1 MKASRSFL
9 VASALSVVACT
20 PPSGAGECFV
30 DAQCP
35 ADMACV
41 AGECSMSGES
51 EGEEDT
57 MVEVEKLDVGG
68 GIGNATSCEAASF
81 VATNAGC
88 EFWGVDLPNIW
99 HPSTPYSLDVATDQQ
114 FAIVVANVSETDD
127 ARVTVFEGDGS
138 SAVEEAIV
146 GPLGTYAFMLPNDL
160 QLDPERNDGGR
171 AFRVESDIPI
181 TAYQFQPLSNLVP
194 VYSNDATSL
203 LPAHVLQSDYIAV
216 SDVGRLVT
224 TFPNGWTEQAVPAGA
239 YVTVVATEDDT
250 HVQFYPT
257 DVLASGPW
265 EGVTLMRGDAYTIL
279 SDPANE
285 ASIDGNLSGTR
296 VISDRPVAAF
306 SGNVAASVPST
317 ATECCL
323 DHLEHQLLPTVAWGS
338 RYVAAPPPDPST
350 PSNDDPSVIRI
361 VGAHD
366 DTALVYPAG
375 KPAGAPD
382 TIDAHQEIAFST
394 TEPLIIE
401 AEDPGKPFSVSQYLY
416 NSGEANSGGELGD
429 PGMIVLPA
437 IEQLMDRYVFLAPHG
452 YRTSVATIVA
462 PSGTEV
468 TLDGESVGGWSEI
481 GDSGGQTWAY
491 ARAEIEPGAHVV
503 SSDAAAQVTIVGYD
517 VTVSYAFA
525 GGSAVEA
532 INDAPPAP

>member
-1 MKASRSFL
+1 MKASRPLL
-9 VASALSVVACT
+9 VASMLSAAACST
-20 PPSGAGECFV
+20 PSAADECFV

-35 ADMACV
+35 ADMMCV
-41 AGECSMSGES
+41 AGSCSMEGDS
-51 EGEEDT
+51 EGENDT
-57 MVEVEKLDVGG
+57 EIEVEKLDVGG

-88 EFWGVDLPNIW
+88 EFWGADLPNVW
-99 HPSTPYSLDVATDQQ
+99 HPSTPYSLDVAAEQQ
-114 FAIVVANVSETDD
+114 FAIVVANVSETDQ
-127 ARVTVFEGDGS
+127 ARVSVFQGDGS
-138 SAVEEAIV
+138 SAIEDATL

-160 QLDPERNDGGR
+160 QLDPERNAGGR
-171 AFRVESDIPI
+171 AFRIESDIPI

-203 LPAHVLQSDYIAV
+203 LPAHVLQNDYIAV

-224 TFPNGWTEQAVPAGA
+224 TFPSGWTEQSMPAGA

-250 HVQFYPT
+250 HVEFFPT
-257 DVLASGPW
+257 DVLASGAW
-265 EGVTLMRGDAYTIL
+265 QGVTLMRGDAYTIL
-279 SDPANE
+279 SDPSNE

-306 SGNVAASVPST
+306 SGNVAASVPAT

-338 RYVAAPPPDPST
+338 RYVAAPPPDPTS
-350 PSNDDPSVIRI
+350 PNNDDPSVIRL
-361 VGAHD
+361 VGAYD

-375 KPAGAPD
+375 KPTGAPD

-394 TEPLIIE
+394 TEPVIIE
-401 AEDPGKPFSVSQYLY
+401 AEDSTKPFSVSQYLY

-437 IEQLMDRYVFLAPHG
+437 VEQLMDRYVFLAPHG

-462 PSGTEV
+462 PEGTDV
-468 TLDGESVGGWSEI
+468 TLDGRAVDGWSSI
-481 GDSGGQTWAY
+481 GDSGGQRWTY

-503 SSDAAAQVTIVGYD
+503 SSDAPAQVTVVGYD